1 MEWFE
6 AILLGLLQGLT
17 EFLPVSSSGHL
28 QIGKEL
34 LGIDSGGDLVFEVVV
49 HAATVLSTIVVFR
62 RQIWGLLKSLFVK
75 DGLFRSI
82 AHPSKFNDGT
92 DYVLKICVSMIPV
105 FIVGMFFKDA
115 VEGIFGSS
123 IYVVA
128 GALLVTA
135 LLLLLS
141 DNASRL
147 KFFGRRS
154 CCKYKAPIVTAGSPH
169 TSCEQMPEPQSSGA
183 EGKENACDAVGKSG
197 KGDAAGARN
206 GISYWQ
212 AFVVGLGQAVAVLP
226 GLSRSG
232 ATIATGLLCGV
243 KRDVIAQFSFL
254 MVLVPILGEAFLEI
268 VGGEMAASTVGAL
281 PLVLGFVS
289 AFIAGLFACKVMI
302 ALVKKTKLGWF
313 TLYCAVVAV
322 LIFIFA

>member
-34 LGIDSGGDLVFEVVV
+34 LGIENSGDLVFEVVV

-62 RQIWGLLKSLFVK
+62 KQIWELLKSLFVK

-92 DYVLKICVSMIPV
+92 DYVLKILLSMIPV

-115 VEGIFGSS
+115 VEGLFGSS
-123 IYVVA
+123 IHVVA

-135 LLLLLS
+135 ALLLLS
-141 DNASRL
+141 DNAG
-147 KFFGRRS
+147 KIFGR
-154 CCKYKAPIVTAGSPH
+154 CCRRCK
-169 TSCEQMPEPQSSGA
+169 CA
-183 EGKENACDAVGKSG
+183 EADAVSD
-197 KGDAAGARN
+197 KGRRN

-212 AFVVGLGQAVAVLP
+212 AFVVGLGQAIAVIP

-232 ATIATGLLCGV
+232 TTIATGLLCGV
-243 KRDVIAQFSFL
+243 ERDVVAQFSFL
-254 MVLVPILGEAFLEI
+254 MVLIPILGEAFLEI
-268 VGGEMAASTVGAL
+268 VGGDMASSTVGAL
-281 PLVLGFVS
+281 PLVLGFIS
-289 AFIAGLFACKVMI
+289 AFVAGLFACKVMI

-313 TLYCAVVAV
+313 ALYCAVVAV
-322 LIFIFA
+322 LIFVFA

>member
-34 LGIDSGGDLVFEVVV
+34 LGIESSGDLVFEVVV

-62 RQIWGLLKSLFVK
+62 KQIWGLLKSLFVK

-92 DYVLKICVSMIPV
+92 DYVLKILLSMIPV

-115 VEGIFGSS
+115 VEGLFGSS

-135 LLLLLS
+135 ALLLLS
-141 DNASRL
+141 DNAGRI
-147 KFFGRRS
+147 FGCCCRRRK
-154 CCKYKAPIVTAGSPH
+154 C
-169 TSCEQMPEPQSSGA
+169 A
-183 EGKENACDAVGKSG
+183 EATEAVETVA
-197 KGDAAGARN
+197 KGRRN

-212 AFVVGLGQAVAVLP
+212 AFVVGLGQAIAVIP

-232 ATIATGLLCGV
+232 TTIATGLLCGV
-243 KRDVIAQFSFL
+243 KRDVVAQFSFL
-254 MVLVPILGEAFLEI
+254 MVLIPILGEAFLEI
-268 VGGEMAASTVGAL
+268 VGGDMASSTVGAL
-281 PLVLGFVS
+281 PLVLGFIS
-289 AFIAGLFACKVMI
+289 AFVAGLFACKVMI

-313 TLYCAVVAV
+313 ALYCAVVAV